1 MPLAIDQRKSDNQ
14 TMKTYTPS
22 RAPCPIARA
31 ARLLGDRWVLLIL
44 RDAFLGAE
52 RFEEFIARL
61 GINRAALTSRL
72 AILQEAGLMVRE
84 PPQGKRAR
92 YLLTDKARALVP
104 LYQQLGDWSAAHL
117 FAEGE
122 RPGHWPQAPA
132 DGPAYQSKAL
142 GSSLSSRSR

>member
-1 MPLAIDQRKSDNQ
+1 
-14 TMKTYTPS
+14 MKTYRPS

-52 RFEEFIARL
+52 RFEEFIERL

-72 AILQEAGLMVRE
+72 AILQEAGLMLRE

-104 LYQQLGDWSAAHL
+104 LYQQLGDWGAEHL

-122 RPGHWPQAPA
+122 HPGHWPRALSA
-132 DGPAYQSKAL
+132 EGSTYQS
-142 GSSLSSRSR
+142 

>member
-1 MPLAIDQRKSDNQ
+1 
-14 TMKTYTPS
+14 MKTYRPS

-52 RFEEFIARL
+52 RFEEFIERL

-72 AILQEAGLMVRE
+72 AILQEAGLMRRE
-84 PPQGKRAR
+84 PPEGKRAR
-92 YLLTDKARALVP
+92 YILTDKARALVP

-117 FAEGE
+117 YAEGE
-122 RPGHWPQAPA
+122 PPARWPGAF
-132 DGPAYQSKAL
+132 GPAAS
-142 GSSLSSRSR
+142 

>member
-1 MPLAIDQRKSDNQ
+1 
-14 TMKTYTPS
+14 MKAYTPS

-31 ARLLGDRWVLLIL
+31 ARVLGDRWVLLIL

-52 RFEEFIARL
+52 RFEEFVDRL

-84 PPQGKRAR
+84 PPEGKRAR

-104 LYQQLGDWSAAHL
+104 VFEQLGDWGAAHL
-117 FAEGE
+117 FGPEE
-122 RPGHWPQAPA
+122 RPGHWPPA
-132 DGPAYQSKAL
+132 
-142 GSSLSSRSR
+142 